1 MELGIGAEKLKHD
14 KPSVYAAGSVNN
26 IESCQ
31 LRTLHVRDVGKLA
44 PIQSIRCVVMFW
56 VHRRGTLWH
65 TKARWFVAA
74 SASDA
79 FGACRG

>member
-1 MELGIGAEKLKHD
+1 M
-14 KPSVYAAGSVNN
+14 YAASCSVNN

-31 LRTLHVRDVGKLA
+31 LRTLYVCVMLLKLA

-65 TKARWFVAA
+65 TKGRVWFVAA

-79 FGACRG
+79 FGCVSRISRSANSRM